1 MLDIMKMLVI
11 SSEKSEYEN
20 IRNMLYPLKA
30 FELNYANNIECNS
43 SDYDLIIAD
52 LDSFNNYREME
63 VFKKIKKFNNKA
75 SIIFIKSI
83 KDSSSIKR
91 IGRITVL
98 EKPVTESRLIECIY
112 KTVIEDVSEIL
123 Y

>member
-1 MLDIMKMLVI
+1 MLIKGSKKYYIESGVDMLDIMKMLVV

-20 IRNMLYPLKA
+20 IRNILNPLKA

-63 VFKKIKKFNNKA
+63 ILKKK
-75 SIIFIKSI
+75 
-83 KDSSSIKR
+83 
-91 IGRITVL
+91 
-98 EKPVTESRLIECIY
+98 
-112 KTVIEDVSEIL
+112 
-123 Y
+123 

>member
-1 MLDIMKMLVI
+1 MLDIMKMLVV

-20 IRNMLYPLKA
+20 IRNILNPLKA

-63 VFKKIKKFNNKA
+63 ILKKVKKSNNKA
-75 SIIFIKSI
+75 SVIFIKSI
-83 KDSSSIKR
+83 KDNNSIKR
-91 IGRITVL
+91 IGRTTVL
-98 EKPVTESRLIECIY
+98 GKPVTELKLIECIY
-112 KTVIEDVSEIL
+112 KTIIENVSEIL
-123 Y
+123 Q

>member
-1 MLDIMKMLVI
+1 MLNIIKMLVI

-20 IRNMLYPLKA
+20 IRNILKPLNA
-30 FELNYANNIECNS
+30 FELNYANNIEYDF

-63 VFKKIKKFNNKA
+63 IFKKIKKSNNKA

-83 KDSSSIKR
+83 KDSNSIKR
-91 IGRITVL
+91 IDRTTVL
-98 EKPVTESRLIECIY
+98 GKPVTESRLIESIY
-112 KTVIEDVSEIL
+112 KIVIENVCEIL